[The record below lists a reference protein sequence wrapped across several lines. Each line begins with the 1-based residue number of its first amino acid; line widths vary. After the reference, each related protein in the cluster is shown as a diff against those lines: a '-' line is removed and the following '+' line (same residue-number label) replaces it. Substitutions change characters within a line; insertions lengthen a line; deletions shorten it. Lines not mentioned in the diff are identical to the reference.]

1 MNKKLKFLIFI
12 LVFALSLFFGFEAY
26 KFIEVDKC
34 LDKGGR
40 YNFEKGICE
49 FK

>member
-1 MNKKLKFLIFI
+1 MNKKLKFLVFI
-12 LVFALSLFFGFEAY
+12 LVFALSLLFGFEAY

-40 YNFEKGICE
+40 YSYKKRVCE
-49 FK
+49 FQ